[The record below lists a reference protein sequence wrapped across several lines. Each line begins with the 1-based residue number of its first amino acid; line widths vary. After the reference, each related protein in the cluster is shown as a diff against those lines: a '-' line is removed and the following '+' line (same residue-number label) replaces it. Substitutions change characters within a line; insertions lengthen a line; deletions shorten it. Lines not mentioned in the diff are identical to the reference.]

1 MRVAGPTPNMIRPAP
16 TQPQVAAVCRRR
28 TQASL
33 QSGVRLREAPITHHH
48 NHEVRLLLPQPTVA
62 VRCPPLSAFDSALR
76 SEPASSW
83 PRLAENR
90 TPHGSARSLR
100 TLPPADLLPSGFDA
114 AGAAVLI
121 PYSSPSHSS
130 IRTVQ
135 FIGALL

>member
-16 TQPQVAAVCRRR
+16 ARPQVAAAYRRQ

-48 NHEVRLLLPQPTVA
+48 NHGVRLPLPQPIAGVQG
-62 VRCPPLSAFDSALR
+62 PSLSAFDSAPR
-76 SEPASSW
+76 NGPASSW

-100 TLPPADLLPSGFDA
+100 TLPPADLLPPDSDA
-114 AGAAVLI
+114 ADAV
-121 PYSSPSHSS
+121 
-130 IRTVQ
+130 
-135 FIGALL
+135 ALL